1 MAVMRGSDVI
11 GESGTDAHSTRD
23 VAKVQDALYRIA
35 DMASGASDL
44 PQFYRAMHEIVSELT
59 YGENFI
65 IALYDDEKK
74 LLNFAYYAD
83 QVDKDIPDPDL
94 WEPIGTGE
102 ARGATAFV
110 LRTGQTQLINADR
123 HEVLKAAGEV
133 ELVGELGEDWLGVPL
148 KVDGKTIG
156 ALVVQTY
163 DPGEHFTKDDIDLLE
178 FVGQHVASAL
188 SRARAIAET
197 KRLLAETKQRA
208 AELTLINGVQAG
220 LASRL
225 DAQPIYDLVGD
236 NLQQFFDAQVVDIG
250 ILDADVGVIRF
261 PYTIERGV
269 RFPDEPIPVMGMRKH
284 VLETG
289 QPLVVN
295 ERTAEVAASFGQPTI
310 LQGEAPKSSVFAPL
324 IVGGQ
329 ATGVISLQNLDRENA
344 FSESDVD
351 VLTTLV
357 ASLSMSLENVRL
369 VDELRQRLAELGT
382 VNSVGQAISAQLDP
396 HELIQLVGE
405 RIRETFDADIAYVAL
420 LDTERQ
426 MIDFAYYYENGVTGP
441 TDPLRYGEGWTS
453 RVLMTRKPIIVN
465 TVQERDTVDTHLI
478 GTPARSFLAVPILVG
493 EEAIGAISV
502 QSTREEGRFSQGHER
517 LLATIAAGVGA
528 ALQNSRLYAEM
539 QTARDAAEA
548 ANDAKSTFLASVSHE
563 LRTPLTS
570 VLGFAKV
577 IRRQFEERIVPNV
590 DASDPKTQRAISQV
604 SDNVGVI
611 VAEAER
617 LTSLVNNVLDLAKI
631 EAGAVDW
638 DMQPTSM
645 ADVIDRAVA
654 ATAGLFTNKGLDL
667 RVELAPDLPAV
678 KGDHDSLM
686 QVVIN
691 LLSNAVKFTE
701 RGSVTCRAVLAA
713 DGLEVSV
720 SDTGMGIAPEDQA
733 RVFDK
738 FIQVGDTLTD
748 KPHGTGLGLPICR
761 EIVERHGGRIRVVS
775 ELSQGS
781 TFMFV
786 LPVAETNG

>member
-1 MAVMRGSDVI
+1 MAVIRD
-11 GESGTDAHSTRD
+11 SGTTSRASRD
-23 VAKVQDALYRIA
+23 GAQVQDALYRIA

-59 YGENFI
+59 YGENFF
-65 IALYDDEKK
+65 IALYDDKTQ

-83 QVDKDIPDPDL
+83 QVDDDVPDPDV
-94 WEPIGTGE
+94 WEPIGTGQ
-102 ARGATAFV
+102 ARGATAYV
-110 LRTGQTQLINADR
+110 LRSGQTQLITRDR
-123 HEVLKAAGEV
+123 YQALQAAGEV

-148 KVDGKTIG
+148 NVDGKTIG
-156 ALVVQTY
+156 VLVVQTY
-163 DPGEHFTKDDIDLLE
+163 EEGQHYSKEDVDLLT

-220 LASRL
+220 LAAKL

-236 NLQQFFDAQVVDIG
+236 NLQHFFDAQVVDIG

-295 ERTAEVAASFGQPTI
+295 ERTAEVAASFGQPTV

-382 VNSVGQAISAQLDP
+382 VNSVGQALSAQLDP

-405 RIRETFDADIAYVAL
+405 RVRETFNADIGYVAL
-420 LDTERQ
+420 LDVERQ
-426 MIDFAYYYENGVTGP
+426 MIDFPYYYENGVTDP
-441 TDPLRYGEGWTS
+441 TESIRYGEGWTS
-453 RVLMTRKPIIVN
+453 RVLMTRQPIVIN
-465 TVQERDTVDTHLI
+465 SAEERDSFGARVI
-478 GTPARSFLAVPILVG
+478 GTPARSFLAVPILAG
-493 EEAIGAISV
+493 EDAIGVISV
-502 QSTREEGRFSQGHER
+502 QSTREEGRFSQGDER
-517 LLATIAAGVGA
+517 LLATIAAGVGV
-528 ALQNSRLYAEM
+528 ALQNSRLYAQME
-539 QTARDAAEA
+539 TAKDAAEA

-577 IRRQFEERIVPNV
+577 IRRQFEERVVPNV
-590 DASDPKTQRAISQV
+590 DASDPKTERAINQI

-645 ADVIDRAVA
+645 ADVVDRAVA

-667 RVELAPDLPAV
+667 HVEVADDLPEV
-678 KGDHDSLM
+678 KGDHDSLI

-701 RGSVTCRAVLAA
+701 HGSVTCRACLTP
-713 DGLEVSV
+713 DGVEVSV

-761 EIVERHGGRIRVVS
+761 EIVERHGGRIWVVS
-775 ELSQGS
+775 ELGKGS
-781 TFMFV
+781 TFTFV
-786 LPVAETNG
+786 LPVAGTDA